1 MRLPRRRVMLA
12 DPRLAEAELIR
23 PAELL
28 QIPLMPVVQGALG
41 RMRRHREESVIH
53 ASLLRRRGVLR
64 PAAGGISY
72 RNRRLSMTSPIAE
85 APVPAAQK
93 WAITFTVMVVAFMQI
108 LDTSVTNVILPH
120 LQGSLSAGLDE
131 ASWVIT
137 SYLAAN
143 AVVIPATGWLTGL
156 FGRKRFFMIC
166 ATVFVI
172 SSFVSGAAPDLTT
185 LIAARIFQGLG
196 GGPIIPLSQAILWE
210 IFPFHQ
216 RGLAMAVW
224 GVGFILGPI
233 LGPTVGGYLADEW
246 SWRWIFY
253 INLPVGIV
261 GFLLASAC
269 LFDPPYLRKV
279 ARIDWWG
286 LGLMVAGF
294 GCLQLVLDRGE
305 REDWFDS
312 STIVALTVVAVC
324 ALAGFL
330 VRELMATDPI
340 LDLAVFTDRNFA
352 TAALLISIVGFGMFS
367 GMLLVAV
374 FTQKLLGYDAW
385 TSGLVL
391 APGGLGNIFS
401 LFASGLV
408 TRIDQRLMLAFGCLL
423 NAVSLYMMTSLTL
436 GMDYWALAMPRFI
449 QGFAVGFI
457 FVPLST
463 LALATIRRDKLVNAT
478 AVYGMLRNL
487 GGSVGIAVVTTLLA
501 QRSQF
506 HQSTLVSHV
515 NVWDPE
521 TLERLRRWVSHF
533 AAKGSDSFTAER
545 QAITMVYRETLDQ
558 AQLLAYTDD
567 FWLLAVM
574 FAAVSI
580 FLPFMRRIRLDR
592 PSSTGAADAERS
604 PVRAVEEGSV

>member
-1 MRLPRRRVMLA
+1 MSAIPPA
-12 DPRLAEAELIR
+12 PDP
-23 PAELL
+23 P
-28 QIPLMPVVQGALG
+28 PV
-41 RMRRHREESVIH
+41 S
-53 ASLLRRRGVLR
+53 
-64 PAAGGISY
+64 
-72 RNRRLSMTSPIAE
+72 
-85 APVPAAQK
+85 AAQK

-131 ASWVIT
+131 VSWVIT

-143 AVVIPATGWLTGL
+143 AVVIPATGWLTSL
-156 FGRKRFFMIC
+156 FGRKRFFLIC
-166 ATVFVI
+166 TTIFVA
-172 SSFVSGAAPDLTT
+172 SSFLSGAAPDLTT
-185 LIAARIFQGLG
+185 LIVARIFQGLG
-196 GGPIIPLSQAILWE
+196 GGPIIPLSQAVLWE

-253 INLPVGIV
+253 INLPVGVV

-269 LFDPPYLRKV
+269 LFDPPYLRR
-279 ARIDWWG
+279 ASRIDWWG

-312 STIVALTVVAVC
+312 PAIVTLALVAVT
-324 ALAGFL
+324 ALVAFL
-330 VRELMATDPI
+330 VRELTTDEPI
-340 LDLAVFTDRNFA
+340 LDLTVFTDRNFA
-352 TAALLISIVGFGMFS
+352 TGCALICIVGFGMFS

-401 LFASGLV
+401 LFASGIV
-408 TRIDQRLMLAFGCLL
+408 TRVDQRLMLAFGCLL

-436 GMDYWALAMPRFI
+436 GMDYWALALPRFI

-457 FVPLST
+457 FVPLSPLT
-463 LALATIRRDKLVNAT
+463 LATIRRDKLVNAT
-478 AVYGMLRNL
+478 AAYGMLRNV

-506 HQSTLVSHV
+506 HQATLVSHITP
-515 NVWDPE
+515 WDPE
-521 TLERLRRWVSHF
+521 THARLARWASHF
-533 AAKGSDSFTAER
+533 ATLGSDTFTADR
-545 QAITMVYRETLDQ
+545 QALAMLYRETVTQ
-558 AQLLAYTDD
+558 AQLLAYADD
-567 FWLLAVM
+567 FWLLALM
-574 FAAVSI
+574 FAVVPLL
-580 FLPFMRRIRLDR
+580 LPFMRRIRLQ
-592 PSSTGAADAERS
+592 PPATGPRAGAGERVAALPTTD
-604 PVRAVEEGSV
+604 

>member
-1 MRLPRRRVMLA
+1 M
-12 DPRLAEAELIR
+12 
-23 PAELL
+23 
-28 QIPLMPVVQGALG
+28 
-41 RMRRHREESVIH
+41 S
-53 ASLLRRRGVLR
+53 S
-64 PAAGGISY
+64 
-72 RNRRLSMTSPIAE
+72 
-85 APVPAAQK
+85 PVPDAPPVTSAQK

-108 LDTSVTNVILPH
+108 LDTSVTNVVLPH

-131 ASWVIT
+131 VSWVIT

-143 AVVIPATGWLTGL
+143 AVVIPATGWLVGL
-156 FGRKRFFMIC
+156 FGRKRFFLIC
-166 ATVFVI
+166 TTLFVL
-172 SSFVSGAAPDLTT
+172 SSFLSGAAPDLTT
-185 LIAARIFQGLG
+185 LIIARIFQGLG

-261 GFLLASAC
+261 GFLMAGAF
-269 LFDPPYLRKV
+269 LFDPPYLRKPG
-279 ARIDWWG
+279 RIDWWG

-312 STIVALTVVAVC
+312 NAIVMLTIVAVFSLVA
-324 ALAGFL
+324 FL
-330 VRELMATDPI
+330 VRELMAREPV

-352 TAALLISIVGFGMFS
+352 TGASLISIVGFGMFS

-401 LFASGLV
+401 LFASGIV
-408 TRIDQRLMLAFGCLL
+408 TRVDQRWMLAFGCLL

-436 GMDYWALAMPRFI
+436 GMDYWALALPRFI

-463 LALATIRRDKLVNAT
+463 LTLATIRRDRLVNAT

-487 GGSVGIAVVTTLLA
+487 GGSVGIAVTTTLLA

-506 HQSTLVSHV
+506 HQATLVSHITP
-515 NVWDPE
+515 WDPE
-521 TLERLRRWVSHF
+521 THARLSRWTTHF
-533 AAKGSDSFTAER
+533 STLGSDAFTAER
-545 QAITMVYRETLDQ
+545 QAVVMLYRETVAQ
-558 AQLLAYTDD
+558 AQLLAYADD
-567 FWLLAVM
+567 FWLLAMM
-574 FAAVSI
+574 FAVVPL
-580 FLPFMRRIRLDR
+580 FLPLMRRIRLEPPKPGASPPAER
-592 PSSTGAADAERS
+592 PS
-604 PVRAVEEGSV
+604 AVEEGAV

>member
-1 MRLPRRRVMLA
+1 MTLAGFEERTDDPPRPHSDVG
-12 DPRLAEAELIR
+12 
-23 PAELL
+23 PA
-28 QIPLMPVVQGALG
+28 
-41 RMRRHREESVIH
+41 
-53 ASLLRRRGVLR
+53 
-64 PAAGGISY
+64 
-72 RNRRLSMTSPIAE
+72 MTSP
-85 APVPAAQK
+85 APDAPPVSPARK
-93 WAITFTVMVVAFMQI
+93 WAITVTVMVVAFMQI
-108 LDTSVTNVILPH
+108 LDTSVTNVVLPH

-131 ASWVIT
+131 VSWVIT

-143 AVVIPATGWLTGL
+143 AVVIPATGWLVGL
-156 FGRKRFFMIC
+156 FGRRRFFLIC
-166 ATVFVI
+166 TTLFVV

-185 LIAARIFQGLG
+185 LIVARIFQGLG

-210 IFPFHQ
+210 IFPFQQ

-253 INLPVGIV
+253 INLPVGFI
-261 GFLLASAC
+261 GFVLASAC
-269 LFDPPYLRKV
+269 LFDSPYLRKV

-312 STIVALTVVAVC
+312 STIVALAVVAVC

-340 LDLAVFTDRNFA
+340 LDLAVFADRNFA

-478 AVYGMLRNL
+478 AAYGMLRNL
-487 GGSVGIAVVTTLLA
+487 GGSIGIAVATTLLA
-501 QRSQF
+501 QRSQV

-515 NVWDPE
+515 NVWDAE
-521 TLERLRRWVSHF
+521 TAERLRRWISHF
-533 AAKGSDSFTAER
+533 ATRGSDSFTAER
-545 QAITMVYRETLDQ
+545 QAMAMVYRETIDQ
-558 AQLLAYTDD
+558 AQLLAYMDD
-567 FWLLAVM
+567 FWMLAVM
-574 FAAVSI
+574 FAAVPLV
-580 FLPFMRRIRLDR
+580 LPFMRRIRLD
-592 PSSTGAADAERS
+592 PHSSTGGSTAER
-604 PVRAVEEGSV
+604 PPARIVEEGGA

>member
-1 MRLPRRRVMLA
+1 M
-12 DPRLAEAELIR
+12 
-23 PAELL
+23 
-28 QIPLMPVVQGALG
+28 
-41 RMRRHREESVIH
+41 
-53 ASLLRRRGVLR
+53 
-64 PAAGGISY
+64 
-72 RNRRLSMTSPIAE
+72 
-85 APVPAAQK
+85 
-93 WAITFTVMVVAFMQI
+93 
-108 LDTSVTNVILPH
+108 
-120 LQGSLSAGLDE
+120 SAGLDE
-131 ASWVIT
+131 VSWVIT

-143 AVVIPATGWLTGL
+143 AVVIPATGWLVGV
-156 FGRKRFFMIC
+156 FGRRRFFLIC
-166 ATVFVI
+166 TVLFVG
-172 SSFVSGAAPDLTT
+172 SSFLSGAAPDLTT

-196 GGPIIPLSQAILWE
+196 AVSIVPLSQAILWE

-253 INLPVGIV
+253 INLPVCML
-261 GFLLASAC
+261 GFFMASAC
-269 LFDPPYLRKV
+269 LFAPPYLRKAGRV
-279 ARIDWWG
+279 DWWG

-312 STIVALTVVAVC
+312 TLIVTLSVIAVIAVV
-324 ALAGFL
+324 GFL
-330 VRELMATDPI
+330 VRELRTEDPI
-340 LDLAVFTDRNFA
+340 LDLSVFTDRNFA
-352 TAALLISIVGFGMFS
+352 TGAALIAIVGFGMFS

-391 APGGLGNIFS
+391 APGGVGNICS
-401 LFASGLV
+401 LCASGIV
-408 TRIDQRLMLAFGCLL
+408 TRVDQRWMLAFGCLL

-436 GMDYWALAMPRFI
+436 GMDYWALALPRFI

-463 LALATIRRDKLVNAT
+463 LTLATIRRDKLVNAT

-487 GGSVGIAVVTTLLA
+487 GGSVGIAVTTTLLA

-506 HQSTLVSHV
+506 HQATLASHITR
-515 NVWDPE
+515 WDPE
-521 TLERLRRWVSHF
+521 TQVRLSQWATHF
-533 AAKGSDSFTAER
+533 ISVGTDAFTAER
-545 QAITMVYRETLDQ
+545 RAMAMLYRETVAQ
-558 AQLLAYTDD
+558 AQLLAYADD

-574 FAAVSI
+574 FAIVPF
-580 FLPFMRRIRLDR
+580 FLPLMRRIRLPAKAETGSATER
-592 PSSTGAADAERS
+592 PPTH
-604 PVRAVEEGSV
+604 PVEEGAI

>member
-1 MRLPRRRVMLA
+1 
-12 DPRLAEAELIR
+12 
-23 PAELL
+23 
-28 QIPLMPVVQGALG
+28 
-41 RMRRHREESVIH
+41 
-53 ASLLRRRGVLR
+53 
-64 PAAGGISY
+64 
-72 RNRRLSMTSPIAE
+72 MTSPAPE
-85 APVPAAQK
+85 APVISPARK
-93 WAITFTVMVVAFMQI
+93 WAITLTVMVVAFMQI

-131 ASWVIT
+131 VSWVIT

-156 FGRKRFFMIC
+156 FGRRRFFLIC
-166 ATVFVI
+166 ATLFVV
-172 SSFVSGAAPDLTT
+172 SSFISGAAPDLPT
-185 LIAARIFQGLG
+185 LIAARICQGLG

-224 GVGFILGPI
+224 GLGFILGPI

-261 GFLLASAC
+261 GFFLASVF
-269 LFDPPYLRKV
+269 LFDPPYLRR
-279 ARIDWWG
+279 ASRIDWWG

-305 REDWFDS
+305 REDWFAS
-312 STIVALTVVAVC
+312 RTIVALSVIAVC

-330 VRELMATDPI
+330 IRELTTREPI
-340 LDLAVFTDRNFA
+340 LDLTVFADRNFA
-352 TAALLISIVGFGMFS
+352 TGATLSMIVGFGTFS

-391 APGGLGNIFS
+391 APGGLGNVFS
-401 LFASGLV
+401 LFASGIV
-408 TRIDQRLMLAFGCLL
+408 TRVDQRLMLGFGCLL

-436 GMDYWALAMPRFI
+436 GMDYWALALPRFI
-449 QGFAVGFI
+449 QGFALGFV

-463 LALATIRRDKLVNAT
+463 LTLATIRRDKLVNAT
-478 AVYGMLRNL
+478 AVYGMSRNI

-501 QRSQF
+501 QRSQI
-506 HQSTLVSHV
+506 HQTTLVSHV
-515 NVWDPE
+515 TVWDPA
-521 TLERLRRWVSHF
+521 TRERLAQWASHF
-533 AAKGSDSFTAER
+533 VTRGSDAFTAER
-545 QAITMVYRETLDQ
+545 QAVAMLYRETVTQ
-558 AQLLAYTDD
+558 AQLLAYADD
-567 FWLLAVM
+567 FWLLAMM
-574 FAAVSI
+574 FATVPL
-580 FLPFMRRIRLDR
+580 FLPLMRRIRME
-592 PSSTGAADAERS
+592 PSTAATAPATERAAAR
-604 PVRAVEEGSV
+604 VTEEGVA

>member
-1 MRLPRRRVMLA
+1 MTLPA
-12 DPRLAEAELIR
+12 PDAPPIS
-23 PAELL
+23 PAL
-28 QIPLMPVVQGALG
+28 
-41 RMRRHREESVIH
+41 
-53 ASLLRRRGVLR
+53 
-64 PAAGGISY
+64 
-72 RNRRLSMTSPIAE
+72 
-85 APVPAAQK
+85 K

-131 ASWVIT
+131 VSWVIT

-156 FGRKRFFMIC
+156 FGRKRFFLIC
-166 ATVFVI
+166 ATVFVV

-185 LIAARIFQGLG
+185 LIVARILQGLG
-196 GGPIIPLSQAILWE
+196 GGPLIPLSQAILWE
-210 IFPFHQ
+210 IFPFEQ

-253 INLPVGIV
+253 VNLPIGAL
-261 GFLLASAC
+261 GFLMGSAF
-269 LFDPPYLRKV
+269 LFDPPYLKRA

-286 LGLMVAGF
+286 LGLMVVGF

-312 STIVALTVVAVC
+312 SLIVTLTVVAVA
-324 ALAGFL
+324 ALLGFL
-330 VRELMATDPI
+330 LRELTAGEPI
-340 LDLAVFTDRNFA
+340 LDLTVFTDRNFA
-352 TAALLISIVGFGMFS
+352 TGVTLIAIVGFGMFS
-367 GMLLVAV
+367 GMLLLAV
-374 FTQKLLGYDAW
+374 FSQKLLGYDAW

-391 APGGLGNIFS
+391 APGGLGNVFS

-408 TRIDQRLMLAFGCLL
+408 TRIDQRWMLAFGCLL

-436 GMDYWALAMPRFI
+436 GMDYWALAFPRFV

-463 LALATIRRDKLVNAT
+463 LTLATIRRDKLVNAT

-487 GGSVGIAVVTTLLA
+487 GGSVGIAVVTTLLT

-506 HQSTLVSHV
+506 HQATLVGHV
-515 NVWDPE
+515 TAWSPE
-521 TLERLRRWVSHF
+521 TQARLARWIEHF
-533 AAKGSDSFTAER
+533 VTQGTDAFTAER
-545 QAITMVYRETLDQ
+545 RAVAMLYRETITQ
-558 AQLLAYTDD
+558 AQLMAYADD

-574 FAAVSI
+574 FAVVPLL
-580 FLPFMRRIRLDR
+580 LPLMRRIRLGEVS
-592 PSSTGAADAERS
+592 SSTVGTTAA
-604 PVRAVEEGSV
+604 RAPAPPVEESAV

>member
-1 MRLPRRRVMLA
+1 
-12 DPRLAEAELIR
+12 
-23 PAELL
+23 
-28 QIPLMPVVQGALG
+28 
-41 RMRRHREESVIH
+41 
-53 ASLLRRRGVLR
+53 
-64 PAAGGISY
+64 
-72 RNRRLSMTSPIAE
+72 
-85 APVPAAQK
+85 
-93 WAITFTVMVVAFMQI
+93 MVVAFMQI

-131 ASWVIT
+131 VSWVIT

-143 AVVIPATGWLTGL
+143 AIIIPASGWLTGL
-156 FGRKRFFMIC
+156 LGRRRFFLIC
-166 ATVFVI
+166 ATLFVV
-172 SSFVSGAAPDLTT
+172 SSFVSGIAPDLTT

-224 GVGFILGPI
+224 GLGFILGPI

-261 GFLLASAC
+261 GFFLASVF
-269 LFDPPYLRKV
+269 LFDPPYLRRA

-305 REDWFDS
+305 REDWFES
-312 STIVALTVVAVC
+312 SSIVALSVVAMF

-330 VRELMATDPI
+330 IRELTTDDPI
-340 LDLAVFTDRNFA
+340 LDLTVFADRNFA
-352 TAALLISIVGFGMFS
+352 TGAAISMVVGFGSFA
-367 GMLLVAV
+367 GMLLIAV

-401 LFASGLV
+401 LFASGIV
-408 TRIDQRLMLAFGCLL
+408 TRVDQRVMLAFGCLL

-436 GMDYWALAMPRFI
+436 GMDYWALALPRFI
-449 QGFAVGFI
+449 QGFALGFV

-463 LALATIRRDKLVNAT
+463 LTLATIRREKLVNAT
-478 AVYGMLRNL
+478 AVYGMSRNV
-487 GGSVGIAVVTTLLA
+487 GGSIGIAVVTTLLA
-501 QRSQF
+501 QRSQI
-506 HQSTLVSHV
+506 HQTTLVSHITA
-515 NVWDPE
+515 WDPA
-521 TLERLRRWVSHF
+521 TRDRLTQWVSHF
-533 AAKGSDSFTAER
+533 IARGSDAFTAER
-545 QAITMVYRETLDQ
+545 QAITMLYRETVTQ
-558 AQLLAYTDD
+558 AQLLAYADD

-574 FAAVSI
+574 FAAVPLV
-580 FLPFMRRIRLDR
+580 LPLMRRIRME
-592 PSSTGAADAERS
+592 PSTAATSAASER
-604 PVRAVEEGSV
+604 AAAHVEEVA

>member
-1 MRLPRRRVMLA
+1 
-12 DPRLAEAELIR
+12 
-23 PAELL
+23 
-28 QIPLMPVVQGALG
+28 
-41 RMRRHREESVIH
+41 
-53 ASLLRRRGVLR
+53 
-64 PAAGGISY
+64 
-72 RNRRLSMTSPIAE
+72 MTPPPPE
-85 APVPAAQK
+85 APAISPVQK
-93 WAITFTVMVVAFMQI
+93 WAITVTVMVVAFMQI
-108 LDTSVTNVILPH
+108 LDTSVTNVVLPH

-131 ASWVIT
+131 VSWVIT

-143 AVVIPATGWLTGL
+143 AVVIPATGWLAGL
-156 FGRKRFFMIC
+156 LGRKRFFLIC
-166 ATVFVI
+166 TTVFVA
-172 SSFVSGAAPDLTT
+172 SSFLSGAAPDLTT
-185 LIAARIFQGLG
+185 LIMARILQGLG

-253 INLPVGIV
+253 INLPVGIA
-261 GFLLASAC
+261 GFLLASVF
-269 LFDPPYLRKV
+269 LFDPPYLRRA
-279 ARIDWWG
+279 ARTDWWG
-286 LGLMVAGF
+286 LGLMIAGF

-312 STIVALTVVAVC
+312 SMIVTLAIVAVS
-324 ALAGFL
+324 ALSGFL
-330 VRELMATDPI
+330 IRELTTSSPI
-340 LDLAVFTDRNFA
+340 LDLTVFADRNFA
-352 TAALLISIVGFGMFS
+352 TGATLISIVGFGMFS

-374 FTQKLLGYDAW
+374 FSQKLLGYDAW

-391 APGGLGNIFS
+391 APGGLGNVFS

-423 NAVSLYMMTSLTL
+423 NAVSFYMMTSLTL
-436 GMDYWALAMPRFI
+436 GMDYWALAWPRFI

-463 LALATIRRDKLVNAT
+463 LTLATIRRDKLVNAT
-478 AVYGMLRNL
+478 AVYGMLRNV

-506 HQSTLVSHV
+506 HQATLVSHITA
-515 NVWDPE
+515 WDPE
-521 TLERLRRWVSHF
+521 TRARLTEWASHF
-533 AAKGSDSFTAER
+533 VVQGTDAFTAER
-545 QAITMVYRETLDQ
+545 RAVAMLYRETLGQ
-558 AQLLAYTDD
+558 AQLLAYADD

-574 FAAVSI
+574 FAAVPL
-580 FLPFMRRIRLDR
+580 FLPFMRRIRLQEVSR
-592 PSSTGAADAERS
+592 AGAERS
-604 PVRAVEEGSV
+604 AAPAVEEGVL